1 MDQLT
6 LVGNIAAVL
15 VTISFL
21 PQAIKTIKTRDTK
34 SLSLPTYI
42 LFVIGVS
49 LWTYYG
55 YLSQINSILIGNA
68 ITLVFSGIILF
79 FKIIEKKET

>member
-1 MDQLT
+1 MDKLT
-6 LVGNIAAVL
+6 FVGNVAALL

-34 SLSLPTYI
+34 SLSLPTYL
-42 LFVIGVS
+42 LFVSGIA

-55 YLSQINSILIGNA
+55 YISQIYSILIGNA
-68 ITLVFSGIILF
+68 ITFVFSSIILI
-79 FKIIEKKET
+79 FKLIEKKD